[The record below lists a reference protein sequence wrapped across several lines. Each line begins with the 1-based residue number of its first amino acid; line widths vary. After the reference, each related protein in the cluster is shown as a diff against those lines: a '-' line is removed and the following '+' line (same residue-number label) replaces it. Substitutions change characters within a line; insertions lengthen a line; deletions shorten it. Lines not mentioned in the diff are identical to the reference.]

1 MKKVLVVDDSPAVR
15 GEVGGS
21 LRSAGFEVLEAR
33 DGVEGLEQI
42 AQHRDLALAVLDVNM
57 PVMNGIEMV
66 ERLHANP
73 ETRGLAFVMLT
84 TEVES
89 ELIERA
95 KKAGAKGWFVK
106 PVRPDMLVMVARHLA
121 GMPPL

>member
-1 MKKVLVVDDSPAVR
+1 VKKVLVVDDSPAVR

-21 LRSAGFEVLEAR
+21 LRNAGFEVLEAR

-66 ERLHANP
+66 ERLHQDPQAA
-73 ETRGLAFVMLT
+73 GLAFVMLT

-121 GMPPL
+121 GMPTT